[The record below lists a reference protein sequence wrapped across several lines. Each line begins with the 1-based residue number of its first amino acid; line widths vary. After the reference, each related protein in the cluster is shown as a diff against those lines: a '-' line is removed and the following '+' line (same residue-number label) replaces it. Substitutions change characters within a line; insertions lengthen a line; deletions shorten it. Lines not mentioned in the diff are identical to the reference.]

1 MENYRRAYHSG
12 SWYTNKREVL
22 KTKIEESFK
31 RANVQKQNV
40 KAAICPH
47 AGYDYALETN
57 SHVYASIN
65 VENVKNIF
73 ILGPNHHIYNKG
85 FLFPRVEKY
94 ETPFGFL
101 QINKQIISDI
111 IKSDTHN
118 LYNFIDPDDDEEEHS
133 IEMQL
138 PLIKYIIKDKDIK
151 IVPIYVGSIGNDLK
165 KIDLFANPLKKYFQ
179 DQHNLFLFSSDFCHY
194 GPRFRFTNI
203 LQKYSD
209 TFIFKQIENM
219 DKDAVNIISHHDL
232 TGFVDYLNETHNTI
246 CGSNPIKIML
256 NLLQHYAASV
266 STKLMH
272 YSQSNHAKSRSD
284 SSVSYAGVISTVN

>member
-1 MENYRRAYHSG
+1 M
-12 SWYTNKREVL
+12 REVL
-22 KTKIEESFK
+22 KSKIEESFK
-31 RANVQKQNV
+31 RANAQKQNV

-57 SHVYASIN
+57 SHVYASID

-118 LYNFIDPDDDEEEHS
+118 LYT
-133 IEMQL
+133 
-138 PLIKYIIKDKDIK
+138 
-151 IVPIYVGSIGNDLK
+151 
-165 KIDLFANPLKKYFQ
+165 NPLKKYFQ

-232 TGFVDYLNETHNTI
+232 TGE
-246 CGSNPIKIML
+246 KKKKKER
-256 NLLQHYAASV
+256 Q
-266 STKLMH
+266 
-272 YSQSNHAKSRSD
+272 
-284 SSVSYAGVISTVN
+284 

>member
-22 KTKIEESFK
+22 KSKIEESFK
-31 RANVQKQNV
+31 RANAQKQNV

-57 SHVYASIN
+57 SHVYASID

-118 LYNFIDPDDDEEEHS
+118 
-133 IEMQL
+133 
-138 PLIKYIIKDKDIK
+138 
-151 IVPIYVGSIGNDLK
+151 
-165 KIDLFANPLKKYFQ
+165 
-179 DQHNLFLFSSDFCHY
+179 
-194 GPRFRFTNI
+194 
-203 LQKYSD
+203 
-209 TFIFKQIENM
+209 
-219 DKDAVNIISHHDL
+219 
-232 TGFVDYLNETHNTI
+232 
-246 CGSNPIKIML
+246 
-256 NLLQHYAASV
+256 
-266 STKLMH
+266 
-272 YSQSNHAKSRSD
+272 
-284 SSVSYAGVISTVN
+284 